1 MTRSK
6 LAQPR
11 AQWRARGSTGVDWL
25 LAVTAAEATAVAA
38 TAAMAV
44 AVAATA
50 VAAAA
55 PPLAAISALSAAKCQ
70 GNAAR
75 PLLLPLLLFLL
86 LAAATE

>member
-1 MTRSK
+1 M
-6 LAQPR
+6 
-11 AQWRARGSTGVDWL
+11 DWL
-25 LAVTAAEATAVAA
+25 LAVTAAEAAAVAA

-50 VAAAA
+50 VAAGT